1 MRNRGLIGVFVLAF
15 AALSDVG
22 PLAAADPPRRKPLGP
37 SEREAVT
44 LLIKAV
50 DLAQASDVVS
60 DSGLTW
66 DPHILKSANYT
77 AYVPFTLTAR
87 TAAPKSAAIYVRAV
101 SRHDGMRSSS
111 ERSFIRD
118 WLLHGGRL
126 APRPETVSVSV
137 GEMPVG
143 FAAGSARQSVAGP
156 ASASTVLALQERQH
170 EKEKA
175 AAAEAKKKLE
185 AREPD
190 PALFPYE
197 EYHFIDT
204 KPSSARDP
212 RIVERALALPP
223 GEYDV
228 FVALVDRSKLKTSS
242 PAILKR
248 TISVPD
254 FWNDRL
260 ALSSLMLA
268 RDVRTLKA
276 AFAGA
281 QQVEHPY
288 AFGTAEVIPVPD
300 GVFTTDEALTV
311 VFQMCNYGA
320 PDTDLSADYTFYRTD
335 GVRRLF
341 NKTDAQHFSDAD
353 LPPAGGWESAA
364 FASQAVPLQ
373 PFPPG
378 QYELEV
384 SVRDRLTRATAKG
397 TVAFTVTSGLR

>member
-1 MRNRGLIGVFVLAF
+1 MRSRGIVRVFVLAV
-15 AALSDVG
+15 AALALVN
-22 PLAAADPPRRKPLGP
+22 PLSAADPPRRKPLGP

-44 LLIKAV
+44 ALIKAV
-50 DLAQASDVVS
+50 DLAQVSDAASDPGLAWDHHVLR
-60 DSGLTW
+60 SG
-66 DPHILKSANYT
+66 NYT
-77 AYVPFTLTAR
+77 GYVPFTLTTRAAGFKS
-87 TAAPKSAAIYVRAV
+87 TAMYVRAV

-118 WLLHGGRL
+118 WLIHGAGV
-126 APRPETVSVSV
+126 APRPQTVYVAV
-137 GEMPVG
+137 GDMPVG
-143 FAAGSARQSVAGP
+143 FAAGSSRQSVAGP

-175 AAAEAKKKLE
+175 ADAAAKKKEE
-185 AREPD
+185 AKELD
-190 PALFPYE
+190 PLIFPYE
-197 EYHFIDT
+197 EYHFIDAKSLST
-204 KPSSARDP
+204 GDP
-212 RIVERALALPP
+212 RNIERALALPP

-228 FVALVDRSKLKTSS
+228 FVALLDRSKIKTSS

-248 TISVPD
+248 TVTVPD

-268 RDVRTLKA
+268 KDVRTLKT
-276 AFAGA
+276 AFAGQ

-288 AFGTAEVIPVPD
+288 AFGSAEVIPAPA
-300 GVFTTDEALTV
+300 GVFATDEALTV

-320 PDTDLSADYTFYRTD
+320 PDTDLAADYTFYRVD
-335 GVRRLF
+335 GPRRLF
-341 NKTDAQHFSDAD
+341 NKTDTQHFSDAD
-353 LPPAGGWESAA
+353 LPPAGGWDSQA